1 MAGPRKLNKALWTN
15 ITRLK
20 LLTKSDAPVQFILED
35 SPFDDEQ
42 EEETAIEKD
51 VYFVRG
57 RILPESDIFKEGA
70 LRIEMRLTSNYPN
83 EAPEV
88 RFLTPIYHP
97 NISADGKFCHQLLN
111 NASRWKAGTTLVEV
125 VKTIVKHVDNPD
137 PDYAAIYGIVIFL
150 FYRTKKKCNATIID
164 LRIEEKTNFQLE
176 QSPFAEDDD
185 ESESSAAATQKEVV
199 VTGRIFPDSDIY
211 NQGSFKIEMKILNS
225 FPFDPP
231 EVRFLTPIYHPLV
244 GQDGKF
250 CNELLQ
256 KHAKWSNKI
265 SLPDVVKAV
274 VKHIDDPNIDYALS
288 NSAVNTRKIEL
299 NSIVKLLNMSRNM
312 LYLFLLCDTPQQFV
326 LY

>member
-1 MAGPRKLNKALWTN
+1 MAAGRRKLNKALWAN

-20 LLTKSDAPVQFILED
+20 LLTKSDAPVRFILED

-125 VKTIVKHVDNPD
+125 VKTIVKHIDNPD
-137 PDYAAIYGIVIFL
+137 PDYAAIYDIGKEYMENRAEFNRKALEMI
-150 FYRTKKKCNATIID
+150 KK
-164 LRIEEKTNFQLE
+164 
-176 QSPFAEDDD
+176 
-185 ESESSAAATQKEVV
+185 
-199 VTGRIFPDSDIY
+199 
-211 NQGSFKIEMKILNS
+211 
-225 FPFDPP
+225 
-231 EVRFLTPIYHPLV
+231 H
-244 GQDGKF
+244 
-250 CNELLQ
+250 
-256 KHAKWSNKI
+256 
-265 SLPDVVKAV
+265 SLP
-274 VKHIDDPNIDYALS
+274 
-288 NSAVNTRKIEL
+288 R
-299 NSIVKLLNMSRNM
+299 
-312 LYLFLLCDTPQQFV
+312 Q
-326 LY
+326 